1 MAGHIPKQFIDEILL
16 RADIVDV
23 IDARVPLKKA
33 GKDHK
38 ACCPFHD
45 EKTASFTVSPAKQF
59 YHCFGCGAH
68 GTAIGFLMEY
78 EHMSFPEAVEELA
91 GKLGL
96 TMPQES
102 RGAVERGESTGDL
115 LRILEGAARYYRA
128 QLRESERA
136 IAYLRGRGINGEVAG
151 AFGIGYAPDGWDHLA
166 RLLGQTPTERE
177 LLIQAGLAV
186 RKDGGGCYDRFRD
199 RVMFPIHDYRGRIV
213 GFGGRIIDVGEPKYL
228 NSPETA
234 LFHKGRELY
243 GLFYARDSIRKVGR
257 VVVVEGYMDVVGL
270 AQYGVDNAV
279 ATLGTATTLDH
290 LDRLFRFVPEI
301 VFCFDGD
308 KAGREAA
315 WRALDIVLSVLHEGR
330 HASFMFLPDGE
341 DPDTLVQ
348 KEGKEGFLART
359 RSAMTLPDFLFD
371 GLRQKV
377 DMSRSIARVQLA
389 ELAQPYLSKVP
400 PGLLRDAMLDRL
412 KLDRATHQR
421 LSVRNDKGILEVGVG
436 PRPPAPIMRLAVALL
451 VQHPHLAARI
461 NDPSFFDGFDLPGM
475 GLFRALVG
483 LLRAKPNLNTAA
495 IVEHF
500 RDSEHQHSVS
510 KIATWSHSVLE
521 QAVEVEFQGAMDQLS
536 RMALREKVDL
546 LLQKEKVSGL
556 TPIERRELADLTR
569 LPVGASSPLPT
580 ERR

>member
-1 MAGHIPKQFIDEILL
+1 MAGRIPKQFIDEILL
-16 RADIVDV
+16 RADIVEV

-33 GKDHK
+33 GKDYK

-96 TMPQES
+96 SLPKES
-102 RGAVERGESTGDL
+102 QGTIERGESTGEL
-115 LRILEGAARYYRA
+115 LRILEEAARYYRT

-136 IAYLRGRGINGEVAG
+136 IAYLKGRGINGEVAG
-151 AFGIGYAPDGWDHLA
+151 AFGLGYAPDGWDHLA
-166 RLLGQTPTERE
+166 RLLGKTSIERD
-177 LLIQAGLAV
+177 LLVQAGLAV
-186 RKDGGGCYDRFRD
+186 HKEGGGCYDRFRD
-199 RVMFPIHDYRGRIV
+199 RMMFPIHDYRGRIV
-213 GFGGRIIDVGEPKYL
+213 GFGGRIIDAGEPKYL

-243 GLFYARDSIRKVGR
+243 GLFHARDSIRKVGR

-270 AQYGVDNAV
+270 VQYGVDNAV

-315 WRALDIVLSVLHEGR
+315 WRALDIVLPVLHEGR
-330 HASFMFLPDGE
+330 HVSFMFLPDGE

-348 KEGKEGFLART
+348 KEGKEAFLART
-359 RSAMTLPDFLFD
+359 RSAMMLPDFLFD
-371 GLRQKV
+371 GLRQRV
-377 DMSRSIARVQLA
+377 DMGRSIARIQLA

-412 KLDRATHQR
+412 KLDRAIHQR
-421 LSVRNDKGILEVGVG
+421 LSVRNDKRIREVGVG

-451 VQHPHLAARI
+451 VQHPQLAAKI
-461 NDPSFFDGFDLPGM
+461 NDSSLFDGLDLPGIA
-475 GLFRALVG
+475 LFRALVN
-483 LLRAKPNLNTAA
+483 LLKAKPELNTAA
-495 IVEHF
+495 VVEHF
-500 RDSEHQHSVS
+500 RDSEHQHSVA

-521 QAVEVEFQGAMDQLS
+521 QDVAAEFRGAMDQLS
-536 RMALREKVDL
+536 RTVLKEKVEL

-556 TPIERRELADLTR
+556 TPIERGELADLTR
-569 LPVGASSPLPT
+569 LPVGVTRAVPT